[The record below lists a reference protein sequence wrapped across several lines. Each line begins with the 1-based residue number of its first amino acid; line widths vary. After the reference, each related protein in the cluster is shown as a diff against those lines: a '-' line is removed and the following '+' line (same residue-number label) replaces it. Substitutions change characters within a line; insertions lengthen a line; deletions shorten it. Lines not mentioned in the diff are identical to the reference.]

1 MTQPNATPQQP
12 EPQPQ
17 QQAVTANEVVAAQP
31 I

>member
-12 EPQPQ
+12 EPQ
-17 QQAVTANEVVAAQP
+17 QQAVATNEVVAAQP